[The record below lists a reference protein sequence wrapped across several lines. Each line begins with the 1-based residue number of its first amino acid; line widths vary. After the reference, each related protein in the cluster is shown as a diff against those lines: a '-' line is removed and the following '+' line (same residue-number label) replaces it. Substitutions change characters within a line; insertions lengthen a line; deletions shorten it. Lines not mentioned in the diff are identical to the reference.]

1 MPVLA
6 HVQVVPPWTKPAL
19 RRSKTCAPAEYGS
32 YQEERTGKDRQI
44 DVSALSGETRALEL
58 AQWRVFLAVSQ
69 LGSLHKAA
77 EGLHTD
83 QPALSRSLRR
93 LERLVGAPLFVRSS
107 RGLTLTDLGRR
118 LQEPAWN
125 LIDLA
130 DAVETQARAEARQ
143 ATGIIK
149 IGALDVYPMTSV
161 IADACQDLS
170 VANPA
175 VIADV
180 VSQPWLAHPRALLER
195 TIDIGFTLTVDG
207 RLLDP
212 ETIRS
217 RPLWEETE
225 SFALISDHHPLAGAE
240 VIDPR
245 DLADLPLHLPDK
257 TDNPDIYHLI
267 LEQLADAGV
276 PAPRRAP
283 PLGTFA
289 NVIAHIASGGSW
301 TLSARTLAR
310 RAPPGITARPLAT
323 SLRRTVKFEILWHVN
338 TNTAALE
345 AFTEGLEAAL
355 VRRRLS
361 P

>member
-1 MPVLA
+1 M
-6 HVQVVPPWTKPAL
+6 AL
-19 RRSKTCAPAEYGS
+19 
-32 YQEERTGKDRQI
+32 
-44 DVSALSGETRALEL
+44 DV
-58 AQWRVFLAVSQ
+58 AQWRVFLQVARR
-69 LGSLHKAA
+69 GSLSKAA
-77 EGLHTD
+77 EDLHTD
-83 QPALSRSLRR
+83 QPALGRSVRR

-107 RGLTLTDLGRR
+107 RGLALTELGRR
-118 LQEPAWN
+118 LREPVRN
-125 LIDLA
+125 LVDQA
-130 DAVETQARAEARQ
+130 DAVEAQAHAEARQ

-149 IGALDVYPMTSV
+149 IGGIDVYPMTSA
-161 IADACQDLS
+161 IADACQHLT

-175 VIADV
+175 VSADV
-180 VSQPWLAHPRALLER
+180 VSLPWLAHPRAVLDR

-207 RLLDP
+207 RLPDRKI
-212 ETIRS
+212 IRS

-283 PLGTFA
+283 SLGSFA
-289 NVIAHIASGGSW
+289 NVIAHVAAGGSW
-301 TLSARTLAR
+301 SFSARTLAR
-310 RAPPGITARPLAT
+310 RVPPGIAARPLAT
-323 SLRRTVKFEILWHVN
+323 SLRRTVKFEVLWHVN

-355 VRRRLS
+355 VRQLLT